1 MKQLRKKNVMYR
13 LLMMLFMV
21 CVTMTASAQKAKIT
35 GTVRDPGGEPLIG
48 VSVRVD
54 KTGQGVVTDI
64 DGNYSIEVSSSGTLI
79 FSYVGFETASEKVN
93 GRKVIDVTMKEK
105 SDILNRRWSLVMAL
119 WTRKNSPLPFPM

>member
-1 MKQLRKKNVMYR
+1 MKQLRTKNVIYR
-13 LLMMLFMV
+13 FLMMLFMV

-54 KTGQGVVTDI
+54 KTGQGVVTDV

-79 FSYVGFETASEKVN
+79 FSYVGFETASEKEI
-93 GRKVIDVTMKEK
+93 GRAHV
-105 SDILNRRWSLVMAL
+105 
-119 WTRKNSPLPFPM
+119 

>member
-1 MKQLRKKNVMYR
+1 
-13 LLMMLFMV
+13 MLFMV
-21 CVTMTASAQKAKIT
+21 CVSMTASAQKAKIT
-35 GTVRDPGGEPLIG
+35 GTVRDLGGEPLIG
-48 VSVRVD
+48 VSVRAD

-105 SDILNRRWSLVMAL
+105 SDILNEVVVIAL